1 MRKLFFVPAI
11 LLVSLTACNSGS
23 NSHAAGA
30 DSTATATAPTDTMNM
45 QHASATDS
53 VAPLPAIPA
62 GAKVYFKNLK
72 DGQTVS
78 SPVKIEFGVDK
89 MTVIPKAPAGKIAEG
104 FGHHHLLIDAGDSI
118 PSGQIIPEDST
129 HLHYGKG
136 QTDATI
142 SLTPGKHT
150 LTMQFGDAIHRSYG
164 GALATTI
171 TVTVR

>member
-11 LLVSLTACNSGS
+11 LLASLTACNSGNNS
-23 NSHAAGA
+23 NAAA
-30 DSTATATAPTDTMNM
+30 TDSTTATAATTDTMH
-45 QHASATDS
+45 HAAATDT
-53 VAPLPAIPA
+53 VAPLPAVPA

-89 MTVIPKAPAGKIAEG
+89 MTVAKKAPAGQIAEG
-104 FGHHHLLIDAGDSI
+104 VGHHHLLIDAEDSI

-129 HLHYGKG
+129 HKHYGGG

-142 SLTPGKHT
+142 TLAPGKHKLT
-150 LTMQFGDAIHRSYG
+150 LQFGDAIHRSYG
-164 GALATTI
+164 SALAKTI
-171 TVTVR
+171 TVNVK